1 MYQIYLK
8 PLSQQCLATSC
19 FVYRYIFVSLL
30 GFISYTTT
38 LRCFSLDLIVV
49 FHAETALSAKLG
61 FVAFFFC
68 FLLFLRG
75 RLLLNMQYA
84 DRDIN

>member
-8 PLSQQCLATSC
+8 PLSQQCLDTSC

-38 LRCFSLDLIVV
+38 LRCFSLDLTVV
-49 FHAETALSAKLG
+49 FHAETALSTKLG
-61 FVAFFFC
+61 FV
-68 FLLFLRG
+68 FLFSFVFERKITS
-75 RLLLNMQYA
+75 QYA
-84 DRDIN
+84 ICR